1 VKDIAVSNEYEEGG
15 DDNSAGG
22 NNDNDDE
29 IFHILCQ

>member
-15 DDNSAGG
+15 DDNSAGD
-22 NNDNDDE
+22 NNDNGDE